1 MSYSPTSPVTGA
13 AQTGFTSPTYT
24 LSADTAPSPQ
34 GKQHAVTA
42 IGGTQT
48 GVTTHTVSSPFT
60 ISFTRPAA
68 LKTLGNANANGQ
80 FPNVPKNTYK
90 FVVRKGVTPA
100 VDNPASIA
108 LVDCAIVVPAGSDT
122 YDAANIRAMLSA
134 AIGVLTQVSAGIGD
148 TTVTGIL

>member
-1 MSYSPTSPVTGA
+1 MSYAPTSPVTGA

-24 LSADTAPSPQ
+24 ITADTAPSPQ

-42 IGGTQT
+42 LGGTQA
-48 GVTTHTVSSPFT
+48 GVTTHTVASPFT
-60 ISFTRPAA
+60 ISFTRPSA

-80 FPNVPKNTYK
+80 YANIPKNTYK
-90 FVVRKGVTPA
+90 FVVRKGATPA
-100 VDNPASIA
+100 LNNPAQIA
-108 LVDCAIVVPAGSDT
+108 LVDCAIVVPAGTDT

-134 AIGVLTQVSAGIGD
+134 AIGVLQQVSAGIGD

>member
-1 MSYSPTSPVTGA
+1 MSYAPTSPVTGS

-24 LSADTAPSPQ
+24 LTLDTAPSPQ

-42 IGGTQT
+42 LGGTQA

-60 ISFTRPAA
+60 ISFTRPSTM
-68 LKTLGNANANGQ
+68 KTLGNPNANGQ
-80 FPNVPKNTYK
+80 YPSIPKNTYK

-100 VDNPASIA
+100 LNNPASVA
-108 LVDCAIVVPAGSDT
+108 LVDCAIVIPAGADS
-122 YDAANIRAMLSA
+122 YDAANIRALLSA